1 MKKRERDGAIER
13 VCECTVVVVPT
24 DQKEAENKTALFYV
38 SN

>member
-13 VCECTVVVVPT
+13 VCEYTVGVVPT
-24 DQKEAENKTALFYV
+24 DQKEAEIKTAPFYV